1 MTDMSMLLQVAL
13 FCLLGIAAFTDIQTR
28 KIPNLIPVL
37 VLVLFVIGA
46 MLVPDIRA
54 GIGYRL
60 LGFLVTIGIGFAL
73 FATGEM
79 GGGDIKLMAAL
90 SLWHPLTALPNW
102 IFLIAVSGG
111 ILAIF
116 YIAQAKFVRGSAMA
130 GMKTSVP
137 YAVAILMGEA
147 LLFMNLK
154 ILPFGPF

>member
-1 MTDMSMLLQVAL
+1 M
-13 FCLLGIAAFTDIQTR
+13 
-28 KIPNLIPVL
+28 K
-37 VLVLFVIGA
+37 
-46 MLVPDIRA
+46 
-54 GIGYRL
+54 
-60 LGFLVTIGIGFAL
+60 
-73 FATGEM
+73 
-79 GGGDIKLMAAL
+79 IKLMAAL

-116 YIAQAKFVRGSAMA
+116 FIAQAKFVRGSAMA